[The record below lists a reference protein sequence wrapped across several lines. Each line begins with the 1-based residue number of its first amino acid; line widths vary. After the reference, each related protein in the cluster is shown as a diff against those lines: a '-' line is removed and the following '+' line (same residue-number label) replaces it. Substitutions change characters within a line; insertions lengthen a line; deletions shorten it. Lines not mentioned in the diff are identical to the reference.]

1 MFSGGIDGLF
11 CLRNSLLRFKNSLF
25 SLEQKKASQP
35 GNCLMFAFHGLIFLS
50 VAVIINSDS
59 QKEIKCLFT
68 PKINQISLFDNVSK
82 GDVTIYLSSISIIF
96 FFIDIQQASQ
106 PKVSDLDVVGRF
118 DQDISGC
125 QIPVDEPTLL

>member
-1 MFSGGIDGLF
+1 
-11 CLRNSLLRFKNSLF
+11 
-25 SLEQKKASQP
+25 
-35 GNCLMFAFHGLIFLS
+35 MFAFHGS
-50 VAVIINSDS
+50 VWQWSSTRILRRKLNVY
-59 QKEIKCLFT
+59 LP

>member
-1 MFSGGIDGLF
+1 
-11 CLRNSLLRFKNSLF
+11 
-25 SLEQKKASQP
+25 
-35 GNCLMFAFHGLIFLS
+35 MFAFHGLTFLS